1 MGTEPM
7 VRFDDRVAVI
17 TGAASGIGEAT
28 ARLVASLGGAVVVA
42 DIDGAR
48 AGAVA
53 DEIVDDGGRAT
64 ASTTDVSS
72 EDQVEAMIETA
83 IDVFGRLDVLHNN
96 AAALGPD
103 ALGRD
108 RDVVEMDVELWDRT
122 QAITLRGVMLGC
134 KHALPHMIAQGSG
147 AIVNTASTAGQAG
160 DFGRSAY
167 GAAKAGVENLTRSVA
182 TMHGHHGVRCNAVA
196 PGLVLSPAALAQ
208 LSEDQL
214 AGFARHRLLAHTGEP
229 VDIAWMVAFLASDQA
244 RYITGQTINVDGGAL
259 AHVAS
264 YADTLAS
271 RR

>member
-1 MGTEPM
+1 MI
-7 VRFDDRVAVI
+7 RFDDRVAVI

-28 ARLVASLGGAVVVA
+28 ARLIASLGGSVVVA

-48 AGAVA
+48 AEAVVSA
-53 DEIVDDGGRAT
+53 IVSDGGRAV
-64 ASTTDVSS
+64 ASVADVSS
-72 EDQVEAMIETA
+72 EDQVVAMVQTA
-83 IDVFGRLDVLHNN
+83 IDAFGRLDVLHNN

-108 RDVVEMDVELWDRT
+108 RDVLHMDAELWDRT
-122 QAITLRGVMLGC
+122 QAITLRGVMFGC

-147 AIVNTASTAGQAG
+147 SIVNTASTAGQAG
-160 DFGRSAY
+160 DFGRAAY

-182 TMHGHHGVRCNAVA
+182 TMHGHEGVRCNAVA
-196 PGLVLSPAALAQ
+196 PGLVLSPAALDQ

-229 VDIAWMVAFLASDQA
+229 ADIAWMVAFLASDLA
-244 RYITGQTINVDGGAL
+244 RYVTGQVINVDGGVL
-259 AHVAS
+259 AHFAS
-264 YADTLAS
+264 YADTLDT

>member
-1 MGTEPM
+1 MI
-7 VRFDDRVAVI
+7 RFDDRVAVI

-42 DIDGAR
+42 DIDGSR
-48 AGAVA
+48 AQAVA
-53 DEIVDDGGRAT
+53 EAIVADGGRAV
-64 ASTTDVSS
+64 ASVTDVSA
-72 EDQVEAMIETA
+72 EDQIEAMVRTA
-83 IDVFGRLDVLHNN
+83 IDTFGRIDVLHNN

-108 RDVVEMDVELWDRT
+108 RGVVDMDLELWDRT

-134 KHALPHMIAQGSG
+134 KHAVPHMVSQGGG

-160 DFGRSAY
+160 DFARSAY

-182 TMHGHHGVRCNAVA
+182 TMYGHAGVRCNAVA

-208 LSEDQL
+208 LSDEQL

-229 VDIAWMVAFLASDQA
+229 NDIAWMVAFLASDLA
-244 RYITGQTINVDGGAL
+244 RYVTGQIVNVDGGVL
-259 AHVAS
+259 AHFPS
-264 YADTLAS
+264 YADNLAAH
-271 RR
+271 R